1 MMPTRPEEIT
11 MTIIAITRA
20 HLLDTVDLS
29 ATELEAVRDMRRVL
43 CDANPCG
50 EVWRDMVLTISA

>member
-1 MMPTRPEEIT
+1 

-20 HLLDTVDLS
+20 HLLDTIELS